1 MTIGNKSQEAE
12 WAFQCGRL
20 EATGDTYARYKR
32 QKRGRKDCQVIPGTC
47 EHRVALFMN
56 EARDRFDDQQLQM
69 VRDLVWEIFHCPKKY
84 QAEEIRDM
92 QSYILDRQPGRGR
105 ARSPFRF

>member
-1 MTIGNKSQEAE
+1 MTVSNS
-12 WAFQCGRL
+12 FQ
-20 EATGDTYARYKR
+20 
-32 QKRGRKDCQVIPGTC
+32 IPGTC

-92 QSYILDRQPGRGR
+92 QSYILDRHQAGAELGVLSGSR
-105 ARSPFRF
+105 RSRCL